1 MGRRVVAVR
10 VCTVPGRDRRHE
22 EASLERRRLARQG
35 PGPRAEAEA
44 EDRFWVL
51 ATSRD
56 NYAALLSV
64 GEVLE
69 RSKGGDAVLWRET
82 VTTFNSPATKR
93 RKLSK
98 PETDTDSGVQ

>member
-1 MGRRVVAVR
+1 MAVR

-22 EASLERRRLARQG
+22 EASQERRRLARQG
-35 PGPRAEAEA
+35 PGPRAE
-44 EDRFWVL
+44 DRFWVL

-56 NYAALLSV
+56 NYEALLSV

-82 VTTFNSPATKR
+82 VSTFNSPASKR

>member
-1 MGRRVVAVR
+1 MAVR

-22 EASLERRRLARQG
+22 EASLERRRLARLS

-69 RSKGGDAVLWRET
+69 RSKGGDAVLWREA
-82 VTTFNSPATKR
+82 VSTFNSPATKR

>member
-22 EASLERRRLARQG
+22 EASQERRRLARQG
-35 PGPRAEAEA
+35 PGPRAEAE
-44 EDRFWVL
+44 DRFWVL

-56 NYAALLSV
+56 NYEALLSV

-82 VTTFNSPATKR
+82 VSTFNSPASKR